1 MIAALLAQAPAG
13 SEAFGR
19 ILVNALAV
27 AGAAFLGGLLTG
39 VAVQLMVRGVTLSR
53 VPRWILWALRVLGGV
68 AAGLLVY
75 TLLFRTGLGG
85 GLGGIWGFGT
95 PGSGQGHAG
104 TGEGTVA
111 TTRETSPAPD
121 TARADRSTAPAGVGA
136 LRIEVLGLW
145 NGKPI
150 DDGRV
155 YRVEGEEERH
165 DLAGVERLIEER
177 KQAPSP
183 LREIDVVI
191 TRDSPAQDKPLVQDL
206 VSWAQRNGL
215 GVRLDL
221 SAVTAPA
228 GSTRAPGD

>member
-1 MIAALLAQAPAG
+1 MTAALLAQGPAG
-13 SEAFGR
+13 AEAFGR
-19 ILVNALAV
+19 ILVNVLAV

-53 VPRWILWALRVLGGV
+53 VPRRILWVLRFLGGV

-85 GLGGIWGFGT
+85 GMGGLWGFGT
-95 PGSGQGHAG
+95 PGSGHSQPGA
-104 TGEGTVA
+104 GEGAAA
-111 TTRETSPAPD
+111 TAREPLPPPD
-121 TARADRSTAPAGVGA
+121 TAREERSTAPARGPA
-136 LRIEVLGLW
+136 LRVEVLGLW
-145 NGKPI
+145 HGRPI
-150 DDGRV
+150 EDGRV

-177 KQAPSP
+177 KHGRSS

-228 GSTRAPGD
+228 GTARAPGG